1 MCIHLFYGKMWL
13 KRGRK
18 TRISQYKANQEQKG
32 EIMEVLLPLGRLTH
46 PRRCHAHALH
56 GLTHRLLSIT
66 LGFVFTAF
74 SHFRYVF
81 IL

>member
-18 TRISQYKANQEQKG
+18 TRMSQYKANQERNG
-32 EIMEVLLPLGRLTH
+32 EMMEVPLSLGCLKH
-46 PRRCHAHALH
+46 PRRCRAHALH
-56 GLTHRLLSIT
+56 GLTHRLLSVT
-66 LGFVFTAF
+66 LGFVFIAF
-74 SHFRYVF
+74 SHFRYIF